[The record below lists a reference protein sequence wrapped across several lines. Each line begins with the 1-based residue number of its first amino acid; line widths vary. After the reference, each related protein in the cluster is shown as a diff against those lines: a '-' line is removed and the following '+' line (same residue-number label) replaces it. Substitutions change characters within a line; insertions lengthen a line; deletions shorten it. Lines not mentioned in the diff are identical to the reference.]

1 MTISDCDRQILVQ
14 ALRELA
20 DGNGEDIIDRVS
32 RMCVGELRD
41 YAFFGVGAVLAMDE
55 ACLCGDAVDASGYLS
70 ALADLVDAEGAGTC
84 RNLSPKPADDEQEQP
99 PVYTDWLF
107 KCSYCGWDGQIWK
120 SVGHDDM
127 SLCETNYC
135 PNCGEAVLE

>member
-1 MTISDCDRQILVQ
+1 MKASDADCQAFAQ
-14 ALRELA
+14 ALREMA
-20 DGNGEDIIDRVS
+20 DGNGEAILDRVS

-41 YAFFGVGAVLAMDE
+41 YTLFGVGTVLAMDG
-55 ACLCGDAVDASGYLS
+55 ACLCEAEDASGYLA
-70 ALADLVDAEGAGTC
+70 ALAEVVDAEGAGTC
-84 RNLSPKPADDEQEQP
+84 RSLSPKPADDEQGQP

>member
-1 MTISDCDRQILVQ
+1 MRISDADRQALAQ
-14 ALRELA
+14 ALREMA
-20 DGNGEDIIDRVS
+20 DGNGEAIFEHAN
-32 RMCVGELRD
+32 RMRVGELGD
-41 YAFFGVGAVLAMDE
+41 YTLFGVGAVLAMDG
-55 ACLCGDAVDASGYLS
+55 AGCCDAEDASGYLS
-70 ALADLVDAEGAGTC
+70 ALADFVDAEGAGTC
-84 RNLSPKPADDEQEQP
+84 RNLSPKPADDEQGQP